1 MKQIRSVFLAT
12 VALSV
17 LAMVGC
23 SEEEVNNE
31 ASVVFWY
38 GQSVSEQLLDEQ
50 VVALKLYVDGQL
62 IGTYDPGFSWSG
74 APNCGDNGSVT
85 VTKQLGSSIK
95 KDFSYRIVDDTD
107 FEIWGGTVTFDAISC
122 TSIELITP

>member
-1 MKQIRSVFLAT
+1 MRQIRSVFL
-12 VALSV
+12 VAVAFSV

-38 GQSVSEQLLDEQ
+38 GQSVSEELLAAE
-50 VVALKLYVDGQL
+50 VLELKLYVDGQQ
-62 IGTYDPGFSWSG
+62 IGTYEPDFYWTSSPD
-74 APNCGDNGSVT
+74 CGDNGSVT

-107 FEIWGGTVTFDAISC
+107 FEIWSGTVTFDALAC
-122 TSIELITP
+122 TAIELTQ